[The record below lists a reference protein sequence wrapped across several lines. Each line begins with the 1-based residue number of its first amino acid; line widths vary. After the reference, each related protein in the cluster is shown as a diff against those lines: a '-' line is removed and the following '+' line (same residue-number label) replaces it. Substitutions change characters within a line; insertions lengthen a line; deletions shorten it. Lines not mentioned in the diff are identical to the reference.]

1 MKTLD
6 GINLIGLTGQSG
18 SGKTTVSKLFESLG
32 IAVINCDDIAK
43 KVAGFPAF
51 LREVSSAFPDCVD
64 DIGLNRRKMAAT
76 VFNNPAKMRLYS
88 GIIYPYITAEVFR
101 LIRENKSIGKRL
113 LILDAPT
120 LFESGLDVLCC
131 SIISVIA
138 PFDVKMRRILE
149 RDGIPVE
156 LAKSRI
162 SSQHDEEFFRAKSE
176 FLIINDG
183 GLNDLER
190 AVTEIALAVKG
201 KYDAKTPA

>member
-18 SGKTTVSKLFESLG
+18 SGKTTVSKLFERLG
-32 IAVINCDDIAK
+32 ISVIDCDAVAK

-51 LREVSSAFPDCVD
+51 LGEMSHAFPDCVD
-64 DIGLNRRKMAAT
+64 ENGLNRQRIAAMI
-76 VFNNPAKMRLYS
+76 FNAPEKMRLYS
-88 GIIYPYITAEVFR
+88 GIIYPYITAEVFS
-101 LIRENKSIGKRL
+101 LIRENKSIGRKL
-113 LILDAPT
+113 VILDAPT

-131 SIISVIA
+131 SVISVIA
-138 PFDVKMRRILE
+138 PFEVKMRRILE

-156 LAKSRI
+156 LVKSRI

-183 GLNDLER
+183 GLHELER
-190 AVTEIALAVKG
+190 AVIETAIAVRG
-201 KYDAKTPA
+201 KYDA

>member
-18 SGKTTVSKLFESLG
+18 SGKTTVSKLFERLG
-32 IAVINCDDIAK
+32 IAVIDCDAVAK
-43 KVAGFPAF
+43 KVAGFPEF
-51 LREVSSAFPDCVD
+51 LGEVSHAFPDCVD
-64 DIGLNRRKMAAT
+64 ENGLNRQKIAAMI
-76 VFNNPAKMRLYS
+76 FNAPEKMRLYS
-88 GIIYPYITAEVFR
+88 GIIYPYITAEVFS
-101 LIRENKSIGKRL
+101 LIRENKSIGRKL
-113 LILDAPT
+113 VILDAPT

-138 PFDVKMRRILE
+138 PFEVKMRRILE

-156 LAKSRI
+156 LVKSRI

-183 GLNDLER
+183 GLHELER
-190 AVTEIALAVKG
+190 AVIETAIAVKG
-201 KYDAKTPA
+201 KYDA